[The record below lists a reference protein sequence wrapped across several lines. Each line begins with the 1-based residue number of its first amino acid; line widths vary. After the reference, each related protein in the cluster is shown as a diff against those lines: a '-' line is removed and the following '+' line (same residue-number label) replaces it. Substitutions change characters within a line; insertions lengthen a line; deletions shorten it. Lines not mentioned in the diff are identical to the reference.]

1 MQIGIDY
8 TSAARQRAGIGRYT
22 RELVSALLAT
32 DRSHHYTL
40 FAAVG
45 DLPDDR
51 WSREVD
57 RLQAIRG
64 SRLAIRSVPVSD
76 EWLARLWHRLR
87 LPIPVELIAGRLD
100 VFYSPDFTLPPTR
113 PDAHTLLTVHDLSFM
128 HHPDAFVPPLRR
140 YLERVV
146 PRSIG
151 RADIVLADSS
161 HTRSDLM
168 ELFDVPPG
176 KIRVITPGV
185 DSRFRPDS
193 PADSRNPDSELQGLR
208 ERYGVGDEPYILSV
222 GTLQPRKN
230 YVRLIEAF
238 SRMKATGE
246 SNDGTPSP
254 MQLLIAG
261 GRGWLYEEIL
271 DAADKH
277 DGVRVL
283 GFVDDEDLP
292 ALYREAELFAF
303 PSLYEGFGL
312 PVLEAMACGVPV
324 ICSNTSSL
332 PEVAGNAA
340 LLFDP
345 LDVEELSAAMARGLE
360 DEALRQRMTERGL
373 AQAARFTWQRSA
385 QQLLDAIASCEER

>member
-22 RELVSALLAT
+22 RELVSALLAM

-51 WSREVD
+51 WLREVD

-87 LPIPVELIAGRLD
+87 LPIPVELIAGQFD

-168 ELFDVPPG
+168 ELFDVPPS

-185 DSRFRPDS
+185 DTRFRPDS
-193 PADSRNPDSELQGLR
+193 PADSRNPHSGLQGLR

-230 YVRLIEAF
+230 YVRLIKAF

-246 SNDGTPSP
+246 SDDGTPSP

-324 ICSNTSSL
+324 VCSNTSSL